1 MLVSIK
7 RLFSVFPAFAASK
20 VSMTVFFL
28 KKFYKANKVRLST
41 PGISPPHVVLPA
53 LALDCS
59 NLTLHRS
66 VNFSC
71 LKIP

>member
-28 KKFYKANKVRLST
+28 KNFYKANKVRLST
-41 PGISPPHVVLPA
+41 PGISPHVVLPA